1 VPWAASPDNGAVV
14 DAAGQVHGLTG
25 LYIVDASILPG
36 PPTGFPHLITLMM
49 ASRIA
54 DGF

>member
-1 VPWAASPDNGAVV
+1 M
-14 DAAGQVHGLTG
+14 HGRGVTG

-54 DGF
+54 EGLLTSPDLTA